1 MFNSL
6 TKAPIEYFGFNDH
19 VVVFRSYWSF
29 QGVEIDRNGN
39 YKTTKGE
46 NISVEK
52 NDYLSH
58 GVMPRGCEDLL
69 YEAIIGDYDLDC
81 KVGHGRTKLAAI
93 ADLMEQVSF

>member
-6 TKAPIEYFGFNDH
+6 TKAPIDYVHDNQH
-19 VVVFRSYWSF
+19 VKAWRWHWFEK
-29 QGVEIDRNGN
+29 GVEIDRNGH

-46 NISVEK
+46 KINVEK

-69 YEAIIGDYDLDC
+69 WEATIGDYDLGS
-81 KVGHGRTKLAAI
+81 KVGRGRTKFAAI
-93 ADLMEQVSF
+93 DDLMGQLGY